1 MNRRQ
6 KLQAGNALFVSTVV
20 IVIMRDKFVEAWRPA
35 SDRWSCLPWV

>member
-20 IVIMRDKFVEAWRPA
+20 IVIMRDKFVEA
-35 SDRWSCLPWV
+35 